1 MVGWRHLVVVLP
13 GIGGSV
19 LARRGRPDDVVW
31 DAGKGDIAD
40 LVLRPDR
47 MSVEEAPRLVPLG
60 LTESTK
66 FLGFTVV
73 PGYERLLSQLAS
85 HAKLDRR
92 GDPQSPVPGAEVVTV
107 PYDFRRSIVEAAERV
122 DAVVCAHLTGCS
134 RAERAGRVIV
144 VAHSMG
150 GLVARVWMGLLG
162 RWPWCRALITLGTP
176 HRGAPKALNWLVN
189 GARLLGCE
197 LSRPTRLLRG
207 WPAVAELLPRYQAVW
222 DTVAGVGRY
231 PHELPIPAL
240 AVAAKTAFDLHV
252 QIEKCWRAMPRGGP
266 GMVACLGW
274 SHRTPDAAFWDG
286 QRLRV
291 TKDRPEWLALTGNW
305 RHDFGDGTVPAF
317 SALPIEL
324 GNQPRGPDR
333 LPERHVPM
341 AYSSRIMELLAD
353 YEGWPR
359 IDHVRGEEHQPAIGL
374 DLEEIYA
381 VGEPIAV
388 EATLREVDA
397 DVSGQGVWALLRPQ
411 GDQTAAPVHTRL
423 EWDGVGGCFR
433 GMLPGQAEGLYDV
446 DVLAQHVPGAGD
458 LRTGDTLAVVTGE

>member
-1 MVGWRHLVVVLP
+1 MAGWRHLVVVLP

-19 LARRGRPDDVVW
+19 LARPGQLDDVVW

-47 MSVEEAPRLVPLG
+47 MSLEEAPRLAPVG

-73 PGYERLLSQLAS
+73 PGYERLLRQLGS
-85 HAKLDRR
+85 HGKLDQR
-92 GDPQSPVPGAEVVTV
+92 GDPQSPVLGADVVAV
-107 PYDFRRSIVEAAERV
+107 PYDFRRGIVEAAERV
-122 DAVVCAHLTGCS
+122 DAVVCAHLAGCS
-134 RAERAGRVIV
+134 QVERAGRVIV

-150 GLVARVWMGLLG
+150 GLVGRVWMGLLG

-176 HRGAPKALNWLVN
+176 HRGAPKALDWLVN
-189 GARLLGCE
+189 GVRLLGCE
-197 LSRPTRLLRG
+197 LSRPTALLRG
-207 WPAVAELLPRYQAVW
+207 WPAVVELVPRYRAVW
-222 DTVAGVGRY
+222 DTAANTGRY

-240 AVAAKTAFDLHV
+240 ATAAKATFDLHV
-252 QIEKCWRAMPRGGP
+252 QIEKCWRVMPRSGP

-286 QRLRV
+286 RRLRV
-291 TKDRPEWLALTGNW
+291 TKDRPEWLTLTGNW
-305 RHDFGDGTVPAF
+305 RQDFGDGTVPTF

-324 GNQPRGPDR
+324 DNQPRGPDR

-341 AYSSRIMELLAD
+341 ACSPRIMELLAD
-353 YEGWPR
+353 YERWPR
-359 IDHVRGEEHQPAIGL
+359 IDHVRGEEREPAIGL
-374 DLEEIYA
+374 DLEEVHA
-381 VGEPIAV
+381 AGEPIAV

-397 DVSGQGVWALLRPQ
+397 DVSGQGVWALLRPH
-411 GDQTAAPVHTRL
+411 GDQAAVPVDARL
-423 EWDGVGGCFR
+423 QWDSVRGCFC

-446 DVLAQHVPGAGD
+446 DVLAQEVPGAGD
-458 LRTGDTLAVVTGE
+458 LRSGDTLAVVAGE